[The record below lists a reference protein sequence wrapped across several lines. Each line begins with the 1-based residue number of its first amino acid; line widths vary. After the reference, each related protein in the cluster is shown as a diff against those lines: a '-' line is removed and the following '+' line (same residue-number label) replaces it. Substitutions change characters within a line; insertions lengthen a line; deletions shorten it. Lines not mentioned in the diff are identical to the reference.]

1 MSESG
6 SRVLGFW
13 ADAFL
18 DAVANRAMGPTIPS
32 RTALGR
38 QVECSLMKFSIRF
51 QASSQASFHCSKLLS
66 KKLCG
71 APT

>member
-6 SRVLGFW
+6 SRVFGFW
-13 ADAFL
+13 AAFL

-38 QVECSLMKFSIRF
+38 QVECVLMKASIRF
-51 QASSQASFHCSKLLS
+51 QASSQASFHCS
-66 KKLCG
+66 
-71 APT
+71 